1 MPFFLPARFCDRTPI
16 LRSQPNPSL
25 RPSCSIPEIYQKFL
39 AKHGSASGAVSLE
52 CSCMPFRGRDYKGN
66 CHILAR
72 TSPSRNCVCSR
83 TDLSLTISGDY
94 PGAVE
99 RARRLDPFVQV
110 DPARDFRGFRGT
122 PAGFPRYFV
131 TGEFAVRQLALILGL
146 ISLSFQSSGV
156 GLNWGRFEFYAPYI
170 RALGARGTSHP
181 LALNSTSRMCSADWR
196 VLRLRRRKRGPLMP
210 QLRRLAW
217 APDLDH
223 AQFLHKPIFARH
235 SRHRGS
241 SQLS

>member
-1 MPFFLPARFCDRTPI
+1 MRLRACGSRAYKHVPCHFFYLHAFCDRTPI

-25 RPSCSIPEIYQKFL
+25 RPSCSIPEIHQKFL

-181 LALNSTSRMCSADWR
+181 LAPEFYIEDVLSGLESPPTETSEARPSHATAAAPRM
-196 VLRLRRRKRGPLMP
+196 G
-210 QLRRLAW
+210 
-217 APDLDH
+217 
-223 AQFLHKPIFARH
+223 AR
-235 SRHRGS
+235 SRSRTIS
-241 SQLS
+241 P